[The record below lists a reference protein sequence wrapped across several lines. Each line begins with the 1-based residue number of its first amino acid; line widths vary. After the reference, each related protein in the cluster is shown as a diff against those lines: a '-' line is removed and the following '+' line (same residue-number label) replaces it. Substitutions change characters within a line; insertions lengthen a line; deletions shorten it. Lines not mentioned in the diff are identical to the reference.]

1 LRLIYVSVEGFLN
14 NVVKITTMEPH
25 DLNKG
30 INVSAYKLS
39 LAKQLE
45 ENDRRLKEHY
55 LKVQSQHKEIEIQK
69 QEVTSFVCDWQ

>member
-1 LRLIYVSVEGFLN
+1 
-14 NVVKITTMEPH
+14 METH

-45 ENDRRLKEHY
+45 ENAKRLLEHY
-55 LKVQSQHKEIEIQK
+55 QKVHDQSKKNENQK
-69 QEVTSFVCDWQ
+69 QEINSFVCDWQ

>member
-1 LRLIYVSVEGFLN
+1 MMNRTE
-14 NVVKITTMEPH
+14 KIATMEPH
-25 DLNKG
+25 DLTRG

-45 ENDRRLKEHY
+45 ENAKRLKEHY
-55 LKVQSQHKEIEIQK
+55 QRVQSQRKEIETQK